1 MGPGPAANSKE
12 VRRYLLCTRVWVTDG
27 FCALTALRMWVG
39 LTCQSWSVSPPEQE
53 EPVSFIMFSAGALT
67 HLHTHTCTSRYSKC
81 GFHISKLV
89 ADISRFSCKQTRL
102 PALVTQ
108 TVTYSMNLHMYT
120 VPTNALLVSTHNCW
134 SLKHFSLLW
143 SKGDEEV
150 DRTKCDIAE
159 CNKGLKTNMATY
171 SWTKAV

>member
-1 MGPGPAANSKE
+1 MPKLKCVPPPGAGRACFIHH
-12 VRRYLLCTRVWVTDG
+12 VQCRRVNTL
-27 FCALTALRMWVG
+27 
-39 LTCQSWSVSPPEQE
+39 
-53 EPVSFIMFSAGALT
+53 
-67 HLHTHTCTSRYSKC
+67 THTCTSRYSKC

-150 DRTKCDIAE
+150 DRTKCDTAE